1 MTVMRMYTPQTVLA
15 FTVGVCLLSCPV
27 IPAQVH
33 ADETES
39 NHFNMDL
46 ATLIPVDSYFL
57 LDANLIWKP
66 RKGLEI
72 MLAGQ
77 NLFNSSQLQYVS
89 ELITP
94 PIKIERAVYG
104 KVTWNS

>member
-15 FTVGVCLLSCPV
+15 LTVRVCLLSCPV

-33 ADETES
+33 AETES
-39 NHFNMDL
+39 NYFNKDL

-57 LDANLIWKP
+57 LDANLLWKP

-77 NLFNSSQLQYVS
+77 NLLNSSQLQYVS

-94 PIKIERAVYG
+94 PIKMERAVYG